1 MVRISDVKKTF
12 ALLLDWCSIKETYLI
27 EFSCQPIKV
36 KKGHPAQN
44 RYIGSLIGKYDFI
57 CPNMTES
64 QYFSGDEKILVP
76 NLQVKLVPLY
86 KKFDSDSVQPGAN
99 FVESQ

>member
-1 MVRISDVKKTF
+1 
-12 ALLLDWCSIKETYLI
+12 
-27 EFSCQPIKV
+27 
-36 KKGHPAQN
+36 
-44 RYIGSLIGKYDFI
+44 
-57 CPNMTES
+57 MTES